1 MKKNGFVLIGI
12 IILIV
17 LLAII
22 TLGITTYI
30 SEALLLNVSNI
41 NQEKTIY
48 LAQAGIM
55 RAIVDYVDGGSWD
68 SAQNVNVAGEFYY
81 HLGQSSNFLLV
92 DASNPETSGGDK
104 HLRKIPIQNI
114 NASDDIIITDMIVSW
129 TFGGNIKKVK
139 LDNTEVWSGNIVSPA
154 SIDITDFT
162 LTPGAVYS
170 GNNDQK
176 WEFQSA
182 ISGDVTVTFI
192 FGDGS
197 QRKAILL
204 DDDFG
209 SDNEFSITATGEVRN
224 GVNVEARRTI
234 SATYD
239 VGTSGITSWEESQSH
254 IIP

>member
-1 MKKNGFVLIGI
+1 MKNNGFVLIGI
-12 IILIV
+12 IIIIV
-17 LLAII
+17 LLSIVV
-22 TLGITTYI
+22 LGITTYI
-30 SEALLLNVSNI
+30 SEALLLNVSDI
-41 NQEKTIY
+41 NQEKAIY
-48 LAQAGIM
+48 SAQSGVM
-55 RAIVDYVDGGSWD
+55 QAIVDYVDGGSWD
-68 SAQNVNVAGEFYY
+68 STQNTNVSGEFYY
-81 HLGQSSNFLLV
+81 HVGQDSNFLLI

-104 HLRKIPIQNI
+104 RLRKIPIQNI

-176 WEFQSA
+176 WNFQNV
-182 ISGDVTVTFI
+182 ISGDVIVTFI
-192 FGDGS
+192 FSDGS
-197 QRKAILL
+197 RRKAILL
-204 DDDFG
+204 EDDSG
-209 SDNEFSITATGEVRN
+209 SDNEFTITATGEVRN

-239 VGTSGITSWEESQSH
+239 VGTSEITSWEESQSH